1 MSAHTRDTLVESIVG
16 DYYAS
21 DLPEEPAARA
31 GVLRDIVRRHWLAMP
46 MNERITLAEEFDD
59 AEGMTAFAERAPHLD
74 ARELEELDEQ
84 AVDGLT
90 ELVRHEIPELS
101 VPEF

>member
-1 MSAHTRDTLVESIVG
+1 VSAHTRQTLIEAIV
-16 DYYAS
+16 DEYYAS

-31 GVLRDIVRRHWLAMP
+31 RVLRDIVQRRWSAMP
-46 MNERITLAEEFDD
+46 VNERITLAEEFDD
-59 AEGMTAFAERAPHLD
+59 AEALTAFAEQAAP
-74 ARELEELDEQ
+74 ELDEQ